1 MNIMK
6 KTNLNIYGAGLIC
19 NANDIELHNCHID
32 VELRHHHTD
41 ICHYH
46 RDIEQRHYH
55 AYIQLRKYHRKITLF
70 IYHKPFKTRNLCIHK
85 HKKHSYSLTQQF
97 TFNTFTH
104 AKIRWI
110 PWTVIA
116 TFFKR
121 VSHTRPI
128 LWAKLFQKFCRK
140 YFATHEQCTYSG
152 YLDLHG
158 PFLAS
163 LIHCSSSVTRG
174 GGHCLI

>member
-1 MNIMK
+1 M
-6 KTNLNIYGAGLIC
+6 YGAGLIC

-70 IYHKPFKTRNLCIHK
+70 IYHIPFKTRHLCIHK

-97 TFNTFTH
+97 YSNTFTH
-104 AKIRWI
+104 AKIRCI

-116 TFFKR
+116 TFFKGF
-121 VSHTRPI
+121 HI
-128 LWAKLFQKFCRK
+128 QGL
-140 YFATHEQCTYSG
+140 YFGLSC
-152 YLDLHG
+152 
-158 PFLAS
+158 FR
-163 LIHCSSSVTRG
+163 SSVANTLPHMNSVHTQDIWTCIDLCWRR
-174 GGHCLI
+174 